1 MRDLSVNVIDNK
13 VILYSLLIAIVFHAS
28 LIPLSSLIKFKKLEE
43 LEPKIVLELINDIN
57 KKVPI
62 KNNITPPEITTPE
75 KILKPSSITPPKN
88 MELKP
93 TENTTMPIDL
103 TEDIILPDNLKPLIN
118 NKIDIPKNI
127 KKLKADIL
135 IDKLPDINKPEPITL
150 NSKPIKTL
158 NKPEIIVNS
167 IALQPKVI
175 TDNLISQNINLPKK
189 PIKQEV
195 KEKEVNKQEEI
206 KNAEL
211 TVNEINILENYKS
224 NIRTIIQSF
233 AINNYPKKDLRRRN
247 EGIVHLIFKLKEDG
261 NIDYINTGPNTKATD
276 SLVNAAIDSVKKSA
290 PFEQIKLLKK
300 EKEFEISIIYKIN

>member
-1 MRDLSVNVIDNK
+1 MRNPSINVIDNK
-13 VILYSLLIAIVFHAS
+13 VILYSLLIAIILHGS
-28 LIPLSSLIKFKKLEE
+28 LIPLSSLIKLKKLEE

-57 KKVPI
+57 EKIPI
-62 KNNITPPEITTPE
+62 KNNITPPEIIKPE
-75 KILKPSSITPPKN
+75 RILKPSSITPPKD

-93 TENTTMPIDL
+93 IENTTMPIDIS
-103 TEDIILPDNLKPLIN
+103 EDIILPDNLKPLIN

-135 IDKLPDINKPEPITL
+135 IDKLPDIKKPKSITL

-175 TDNLISQNINLPKK
+175 NDNFSSQNINLPKK
-189 PIKQEV
+189 PLKQEV
-195 KEKEVNKQEEI
+195 KEKEVNKQVET
-206 KNAEL
+206 KNDEL
-211 TVNEINILENYKS
+211 TINEINILEKYKS

-233 AINNYPKKDLRRRN
+233 AINNYPMKDLRRRN

-261 NIDYINTGPNTKATD
+261 NIDYINTGPNTTAND
-276 SLVNAAIDSVKKSA
+276 SLINAAIDSVKKSA

>member
-1 MRDLSVNVIDNK
+1 MRNLSVNVIDNK
-13 VILYSLLIAIVFHAS
+13 VILYSLLIAIIFHAS

-57 KKVPI
+57 EKIPI
-62 KNNITPPEITTPE
+62 KNNITPPEIIKPE
-75 KILKPSSITPPKN
+75 RILKPSSITPPKN

-93 TENTTMPIDL
+93 IENTTMPIDIS
-103 TEDIILPDNLKPLIN
+103 EDIILPDNLKPLIN

-135 IDKLPDINKPEPITL
+135 IDKLPDIKKPKSITL

-175 TDNLISQNINLPKK
+175 NDNFSSQNINLPKK
-189 PIKQEV
+189 PLKQEV
-195 KEKEVNKQEEI
+195 KEKEVNKQVET
-206 KNAEL
+206 KNDEL
-211 TVNEINILENYKS
+211 TINEINILEKYKS

-233 AINNYPKKDLRRRN
+233 AINNYPMKDLRRRN

-261 NIDYINTGPNTKATD
+261 NIDYINTGPNTTAND
-276 SLVNAAIDSVKKSA
+276 SLINAAIDSVKKSA

>member
-1 MRDLSVNVIDNK
+1 MRNPSINVIDNK
-13 VILYSLLIAIVFHAS
+13 VILYSLLIAIILHGS
-28 LIPLSSLIKFKKLEE
+28 LIPLSSLIKLKKLEE

-57 KKVPI
+57 EKIPI
-62 KNNITPPEITTPE
+62 KNNITPPEIIKPE
-75 KILKPSSITPPKN
+75 RILKPSSITPPKD

-93 TENTTMPIDL
+93 IENTTMPIDIS
-103 TEDIILPDNLKPLIN
+103 EDIILPDNLKPLIN

-135 IDKLPDINKPEPITL
+135 IDKLPDIKKPKSITL

-175 TDNLISQNINLPKK
+175 NDNFSSQNINLPKK
-189 PIKQEV
+189 PLKQEV
-195 KEKEVNKQEEI
+195 KEKEVNKQVET
-206 KNAEL
+206 KNDEL
-211 TVNEINILENYKS
+211 TVNEINILEKYKS

-233 AINNYPKKDLRRRN
+233 AINNYPMKDLRRRN

-261 NIDYINTGPNTKATD
+261 NIDYINTGPNTTAND
-276 SLVNAAIDSVKKSA
+276 SLINAAIDSVKKSA